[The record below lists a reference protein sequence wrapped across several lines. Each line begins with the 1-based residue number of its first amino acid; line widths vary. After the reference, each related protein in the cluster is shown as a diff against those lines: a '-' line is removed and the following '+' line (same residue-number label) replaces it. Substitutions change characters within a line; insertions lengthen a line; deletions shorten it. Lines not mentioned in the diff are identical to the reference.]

1 MKKQLSDIYKGFTL
15 VELLV
20 VIAIVAILAAAVIIG
35 IDPTDKINAAN
46 DSKVQNDIASIA
58 TAGIT
63 YSTSN
68 SGFFAAAITDLTAS
82 GDLKLSPTAPTGY
95 SAYVYTAS
103 PALCTAGVSCTSFT
117 ITGQLKAKK
126 WGTKLVQKFESATGK
141 TCQVVLVG
149 DPCL

>member
-1 MKKQLSDIYKGFTL
+1 MKKQLSNINKGFTL

-20 VIAIVAILAAAVIIG
+20 VIAIVSILAAAVIIG

-68 SGFFAAAITDLTAS
+68 NGFFAAAVTDLTTS
-82 GDLKLSPTAPTGY
+82 GDLKLNPTAPTGY
-95 SAYVYTAS
+95 TAYVYTAL
-103 PALCTAGVSCTSFT
+103 PAACTAGTTCTSFT

-126 WGTKLVQKFESATGK
+126 WGTNLVQKFESATGK
-141 TCQVVLVG
+141 TCQVATTATAC
-149 DPCL
+149 P